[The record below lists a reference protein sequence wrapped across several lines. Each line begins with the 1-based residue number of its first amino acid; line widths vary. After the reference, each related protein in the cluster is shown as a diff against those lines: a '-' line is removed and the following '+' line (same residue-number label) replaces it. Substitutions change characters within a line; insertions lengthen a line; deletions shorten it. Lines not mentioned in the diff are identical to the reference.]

1 MQRFG
6 TMNILIQI
14 DYREADY
21 AACSVFCVV
30 LSCVSFVKVES
41 FSI

>member
-6 TMNILIQI
+6 TVNILIQM
-14 DYREADY
+14 DNGEADC

-30 LSCVSFVKVES
+30 LSCVSFVKIES